1 MNKLRLQR
9 EGKKK
14 MTCVKR
20 RQDGQVHRCQVG
32 ENKRAIINGN
42 RKGKMEKKILRL
54 NKLIETEKER
64 NMKVAQQE
72 FSEGEVFQLYFNPGN
87 RGAMKQ
93 NISPLTPEVEP
104 IAHKIRTN
112 NLSRQKTKHMTKTND
127 GPNKNLTD
135 HVKERFDL
143 KTKYSTIHH
152 STTTN
157 KNQVSPNVL
166 NEQKRITSTHYNWTS
181 NGFSIKEQTAQLNE
195 SNIRPKSKIKYVEYV
210 DQPPRALYQHQLPPN
225 YLKRQYPGYP
235 QRDKSGVK
243 PQPQHCDS
251 RSKTIH
257 KASNMI
263 SKPQRERTW
272 RERSATVKIK
282 SKDGSV
288 NRPRETKNILMNKKG
303 NGGKDI
309 G

>member
-14 MTCVKR
+14 MTCVKP

-64 NMKVAQQE
+64 NMKVA
-72 FSEGEVFQLYFNPGN
+72 YFNPGN

-112 NLSRQKTKHMTKTND
+112 NFPSRQKTKHVTKTND
-127 GPNKNLTD
+127 GPNKNLTE

-143 KTKYSTIHH
+143 KTKDSTIHH
-152 STTTN
+152 PTTTN

-166 NEQKRITSTHYNWTS
+166 NEQQRTTSTHYNWTS
-181 NGFSIKEQTAQLNE
+181 NGISIKEQRSQLKE

-210 DQPPRALYQHQLPPN
+210 DQTPRALYQHQLPPN

-251 RSKTIH
+251 QSKTIH
-257 KASNMI
+257 KASKMI

-272 RERSATVKIK
+272 RERSATVKMK

-288 NRPRETKNILMNKKG
+288 NRPRETKKILMNKKG